1 MIVTM
6 SSVLMRTSKQTGF
19 TLVEILF
26 ITAIMGILVARAS
39 YSATVEQKRAKRTEV
54 IYGLDALEDAQRL
67 YYEEYNRYADNFES
81 LTFAIDGAVMLSPTT
96 LRARRYTY
104 SISQPWGE
112 ESYFVTATGQ
122 LDSDPFPGFPCR
134 CPTP

>member
-1 MIVTM
+1 
-6 SSVLMRTSKQTGF
+6 MRSSKQAGF

-54 IYGLDALEDAQRL
+54 VYGLEALEDAQRL
-67 YYEEYNRYADNFES
+67 YFEEYGRYAGTFEEM
-81 LTFAIDGAVMLSPTT
+81 TFAIDGAVMLSPTT

-104 SISQPWGE
+104 SLAQPWGD

-122 LDSDPFPGFPCR
+122 LDSDAFPDVRVLEAGRP
-134 CPTP
+134 